1 MIKPIPQNN
10 TPKPV
15 EHNPAP
21 PPTSPKVKEAPKKID
36 NSHFEGA
43 ITQAKG
49 SAKPPIKL
57 NLNSPA
63 PPVIQPKENGTNLNK
78 IL

>member
-1 MIKPIPQNN
+1 MINPIPHNN
-10 TPKPV
+10 KPKPA
-15 EHNPAP
+15 EQALP
-21 PPTSPKVKEAPKKID
+21 PPPPPKAKEAPKKID